1 MNYHTLFDF
10 YKNTRISNKTINDK
24 TTIPIPDSIQDAYR
38 IQSEIIKALPKLG
51 GWKIGGSSYETQ
63 KIFNTNEIYFGPIL
77 SMNIHNLYNHE
88 KTVYFKKNMVEA
100 ELAFRLSD
108 NINKKTISDP
118 WALVDRIAPSLEL
131 PYSSISNISKYGLC
145 CLVADCC
152 ASGGLIVGKS
162 FPINRKTKHLSET
175 MEVEI
180 HQNKKLVSSG
190 SVKNMFKKPID
201 VIHDFINKARE
212 NNFTITPGQW
222 VASGGLTSCKPI
234 SVDEGVNVNFI
245 NLDCMNFSIRKSQND
260 LYTIL

>member
-1 MNYHTLFDF
+1 MDYQTLFDF
-10 YKNTRISNKTINDK
+10 YKNTRLCSKTENNKIL
-24 TTIPIPDSIQDAYR
+24 IPVPDSIHDAYR
-38 IQSEIIKALPKLG
+38 IQNDIIKLLPKLG

-63 KIFNTNEIYFGPIL
+63 KIFNTHEIYFGPIL
-77 SMNIHNLYNHE
+77 SMSIHDLFNHE
-88 KTVYFKKNMVEA
+88 KTVYFKNNMVEA

-108 NINKKTISDP
+108 NINIKTISDP

-131 PYSSISNISKYGLC
+131 PYSSINNIPKYGLC

-152 ASGGLIVGKS
+152 ASGGLILGKS
-162 FPINRKTKHLSET
+162 FPINEKTKHLSQT
-175 MEVEI
+175 IEVEI

-190 SVKNMFKKPID
+190 SVKSMFKRPID

-222 VASGGLTSCKPI
+222 VASGGLTPCKPI
-234 SVDEGVNVNFI
+234 STDERVDVNFR
-245 NLDCMNFSIRKSQND
+245 NFDCMNFKIKKNQND

>member
-1 MNYHTLFDF
+1 
-10 YKNTRISNKTINDK
+10 
-24 TTIPIPDSIQDAYR
+24 
-38 IQSEIIKALPKLG
+38 
-51 GWKIGGSSYETQ
+51 
-63 KIFNTNEIYFGPIL
+63 
-77 SMNIHNLYNHE
+77 
-88 KTVYFKKNMVEA
+88 MVEA